1 MQIKIQDRHLTE
13 IADKNYKGKS
23 KFPEDVVKNYRRRIA
38 QIKEAINTNDLRKI
52 GSLHFEKLKSKE
64 FRDRYSIR
72 INQGYRLIFQIE
84 HDEIS
89 ALEIICREDMN
100 NHYA

>member
-23 KFPEDVVKNYRRRIA
+23 KFPDEVVKNYRKRIS
-38 QIKEAINTNDLRKI
+38 QIKAATHTNDLRKV

-64 FRDRYSIR
+64 FRDKYSIR
-72 INQGYRLIFQIE
+72 INQAYRLIFQIE
-84 HDEIS
+84 HDEIN
-89 ALEIICREDMN
+89 ALEIICIEDMN